1 MALEPDFVYT
11 TKEASEVTGIYTRK
25 LTRLG
30 KKHNVQMIDNTY
42 VFTGAFLMKYLQDE
56 EARTKKTS
64 VLKVSQDKKTKEHH
78 LEVERL
84 RAKNENLQQSLNQV
98 NERLRSSDEVILQL
112 KNELE
117 KYKIA
122 PNERIEV
129 FTNEE
134 YSILE
139 QRLREWHEQQQKL
152 KHQEEL
158 FNVEKLSLKDMLKHY
173 KNQWKYQKKQSEK
186 ILKMHQTLIDTIDKQ
201 NKLAIQRQSI
211 EAVEKDVVDK
221 NWQPK
226 K

>member
-1 MALEPDFVYT
+1 MKTYNVT
-11 TKEASEVTGIYTRK
+11 EASKELGISTRAVQK
-25 LTRLG
+25 RCLKHDVR
-30 KKHNVQMIDNTY
+30 KKSN
-42 VFTGAFLMKYLQDE
+42 KYLITQQHIFEWRE
-56 EARTKKTS
+56 E
-64 VLKVSQDKKTKEHH
+64 LK
-78 LEVERL
+78 
-84 RAKNENLQQSLNQV
+84 
-98 NERLRSSDEVILQL
+98 

-117 KYKIA
+117 KKLVRKQTNQNNEVRELVREITDLKNENETLKAKLRKYDIA

-134 YSILE
+134 YNILE

-201 NKLAIQRQSI
+201 NKLAIQRQII